1 MAGCRRYWTR
11 LRTLRPRSVLPI
23 LILVAIATRCQAA
36 ENATPTTEGA
46 ASPVETE
53 ASPGD
58 SHGGEGDGPSVEF
71 TLPNVIALSVLVL
84 GFLMVMGAGVYI
96 LVWYIVQRSS
106 GEDAFPPVEVPA
118 PRWRILDVVAA
129 VVLFLGLQLFVS
141 YAVGALWPGG
151 SASKAWRDSMLLLL
165 SAGASVG
172 ACLFAMG
179 VVCLVHHH
187 SPRALG
193 ITSRRL
199 KGNVARGV
207 LAYVAVLPVFFAS
220 VLLAAWLV
228 EHTDERLL
236 FEVDVKYC
244 ADLDEGRIPQIV
256 FLKARN
262 ARAPLSRDSTL
273 SIATD
278 GSVWQIT
285 SDRDTYIIRREA
297 DKLNV
302 YSLRPRANPAA
313 EIFLESRSTLVV
325 GIVFLVAALIAP
337 VTEELFFRGF
347 LYAPLRYHLGVRHG
361 ILLSAGLFALMHF
374 NLLHFLPLFILGLL
388 LTYLYE
394 KTQSLP
400 TVIVVHMLH
409 NLGFLVISLFA
420 KSLMD

>member
-165 SAGASVG
+165 NAGASVT
-172 ACLFAMG
+172 ACLFALG

-207 LAYVAVLPVFFAS
+207 LAYVAALPVFILGT
-220 VLLAAWLV
+220 VIWKYVTPLL
-228 EHTDERLL
+228 EIE
-236 FEVDVKYC
+236 
-244 ADLDEGRIPQIV
+244 Q
-256 FLKARN
+256 
-262 ARAPLSRDSTL
+262 
-273 SIATD
+273 
-278 GSVWQIT
+278 Q
-285 SDRDTYIIRREA
+285 
-297 DKLNV
+297 
-302 YSLRPRANPAA
+302 ANPAG
-313 EIFLESRSTLVV
+313 EIFHRTPSTVVV
-325 GIVFLVAALIAP
+325 GIVFLVAGLIAP

-347 LYAPLRYHLGVRHG
+347 LYAPLRYQLGVRHG

-374 NLLHFLPLFILGLL
+374 NLFHFLPLFILGLL

-420 KSLMD
+420 KSLVP